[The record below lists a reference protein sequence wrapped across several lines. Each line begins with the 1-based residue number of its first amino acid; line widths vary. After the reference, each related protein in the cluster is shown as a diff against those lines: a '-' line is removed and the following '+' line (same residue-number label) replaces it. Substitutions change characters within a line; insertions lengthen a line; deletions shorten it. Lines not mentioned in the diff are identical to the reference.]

1 MAHVVGI
8 WAEKTGAF
16 VARFFSEV
24 VASVVTTACVA
35 GATTA
40 YIHYTAISAPE
51 IAAPPK
57 AETADIATLLS
68 PVADPAAPHF
78 IAVAVDTAK
87 KPSVLP
93 PTRPR
98 AVEKGVARAVEK
110 PVEDLA
116 AKDLA
121 AKDLAAKELAA
132 KPVEVATRHVAD
144 VEGVDVSAAPDM
156 AAEPDG
162 GFDTG
167 PSALS
172 AADIRARDSLF
183 GPPPEAVNDL
193 RLIDAPQTRRPADL
207 ASASATRP
215 ADRRLLGMPVPDLL
229 PSGEDVANRV
239 KGWGAAVGSL
249 IP

>member
-68 PVADPAAPHF
+68 PVADPGRAALHRR
-78 IAVAVDTAK
+78 VAVDTTK

-93 PTRPR
+93 PSAPEPSRRSRQGDREACRGSWPPRIWPPRIWPPSLSRSPRVMWPMSRASTPTRRPTWRQSRMAASTPDRAHSRPPTSGPATRCSGRRPR
-98 AVEKGVARAVEK
+98 RS
-110 PVEDLA
+110 
-116 AKDLA
+116 
-121 AKDLAAKELAA
+121 
-132 KPVEVATRHVAD
+132 T
-144 VEGVDVSAAPDM
+144 
-156 AAEPDG
+156 
-162 GFDTG
+162 
-167 PSALS
+167 
-172 AADIRARDSLF
+172 IF
-183 GPPPEAVNDL
+183 G
-193 RLIDAPQTRRPADL
+193 LIDAPQTRRPADL